1 MTKLVYWLFYLI
13 SLLPLRVLYCVA
25 DFEYLVVYYVL
36 RYRRKLVR
44 KHLTT
49 AFPEKD
55 IKEIKRIEKKFFRW
69 LCDYFLE
76 AIKLLSISEKE
87 LRRRFIVT
95 NADDLEECFKNGQ
108 SVGSI
113 LGHHCNWEWLSCI
126 TLYLPKERKAGLI
139 YKGLRSD
146 AMDNVF
152 YKLRSHV
159 GGQPILRKEILRY
172 LVKYRKEGIMSIFGY
187 IADQGPRWEN
197 IHLWLDFLN
206 HETGVFT
213 GAERIMRKMN
223 NAVFYVEMDRPKR
236 GYYTC
241 TFHLITKDPNSW
253 PEHGITKEFFKRLEQ
268 TIRRKPEYYLW
279 THNRWKRTRE
289 EFERRFVVE
298 HGKVVRRVES

>member
-55 IKEIKRIEKKFFRW
+55 ITEIKRIEKKFFHW
-69 LCDYFLE
+69 FCDYFLE

-95 NADDLEECFKNGQ
+95 NANELEECFKNGQ
-108 SVGSI
+108 SVGAI
-113 LGHHCNWEWLSCI
+113 LGHYCNWEWLSCLKI
-126 TLYLPKERKAGLI
+126 YLPEERETGLI

-159 GGQPILRKEILRY
+159 GGTPILRKEILRY

-268 TIRRKPEYYLW
+268 TIHRKPEYYLW

-289 EFERRFVVE
+289 EFDRRFVVE
-298 HGKVVRRVES
+298 HGKVIPR